1 MKNYSPFSLPVSFPP
16 LTPTTFKQ
24 VLEVRKDPK
33 LEKQYNLRCGAFED
47 LKKKKKRKLNCGR
60 WSLQHEVSKF
70 VESVLLLYHQETTIE
85 GPLCPGV
92 QAGCWRHT
100 GPQAGSPLSGLMPP
114 P

>member
-47 LKKKKKRKLNCGR
+47 LKKKKKEN
-60 WSLQHEVSKF
+60 
-70 VESVLLLYHQETTIE
+70 
-85 GPLCPGV
+85 
-92 QAGCWRHT
+92 
-100 GPQAGSPLSGLMPP
+100 
-114 P
+114 